1 MREGP
6 NPMTR
11 KTICLALCLVLA
23 ATGSARAVV
32 LLRLDDYDTRG
43 LKAAGFELAR
53 KAHVEID
60 ALGVRN
66 PWSDEYAA
74 YAWII
79 DANTRR
85 VVWSQEDSDGKRDRG
100 EHGARRD
107 RRMLRSH
114 ESVDLGPGRYELYAW
129 AGLGFNNNI
138 HFHFSS
144 LGNLRNLVD
153 LADSHDDGEDQRFKA
168 AVRDCYVELASSD
181 IQKSDVKDFDPAGE
195 LPGAILRANRLGD
208 HAFVE
213 KGLRVDKPLDLRLY
227 GTCEWPRE
235 GREPVDATWIINA
248 DTRERVWELSRRNT
262 EDAGGAEKNRS
273 FDTEVHL
280 DAGRYVLCAGTD
292 DSHSY
297 DEFNAAPP
305 YDPAAWGVQVLPG
318 HNFDAAAFH
327 VEAAPV
333 RGEPVVDLTK
343 ASDNDVLERGFKL
356 SRDGDVLVYAVGEWN
371 DSGDEFADRGW
382 ITRAGTHDIVWEMKE
397 RNTHHAGG
405 AEKNRMFDGLV
416 KLAAGDY
423 VAHFETD
430 DSHSYRHWNSDAPYD
445 RDAWGLA
452 IYPAHGMTARDFQ
465 ISDLR
470 KNDDDSSD
478 KYDKPADALVSITH
492 VRNHAHEHETF
503 TLAHAAK
510 VHIYAVGEGVD
521 REMADYGWIE
531 DTKTG
536 DVVWEMTWRKTHEAG
551 GARKNREFDADVL
564 LDAGTY
570 EVYYETDGSH
580 AYGAWNDRRPDDPSA
595 WGITITPAKP

>member
-1 MREGP
+1 
-6 NPMTR
+6 MTR
-11 KTICLALCLVLA
+11 TTFCLALCLALLG
-23 ATGSARAVV
+23 TGSARAAVF
-32 LLRLDDYDTRG
+32 LRLDDYDTKD
-43 LKAAGFELAR
+43 LKTAGFELAR

-79 DANTRR
+79 DANTRQ
-85 VVWSQEDSDGKRDRG
+85 VVWSQDDSDGTTVRGGHRD
-100 EHGARRD
+100 RRD
-107 RRMLRSH
+107 RRMLRTH

-129 AGLGFNNNI
+129 AGLGYNGNFNNFR
-138 HFHFSS
+138 FHFSS
-144 LGNLRNLVD
+144 LGKLRDLVD
-153 LADSHDDGEDQRFKA
+153 LADSHDDGDVDDRRFKTA
-168 AVRDCYVELASSD
+168 LRDCYVELASND
-181 IQKSDVKDFDPAGE
+181 IQKSEVKNFDPTGE
-195 LPGAILRANRLGD
+195 VPGAVFRANRLGD

-227 GTCEWPRE
+227 GTCEWPNDW
-235 GREPVDATWIINA
+235 REPADATWIINA

-292 DSHSY
+292 DSHSF

-318 HNFDAAAFH
+318 HSFDAAAFH
-327 VEAAPV
+327 VEDAPV

-343 ASDNDVLERGFKL
+343 VRDNDVLERRFKVN
-356 SRDGDVLVYAVGEWN
+356 RDGDVLVYALGEWN
-371 DSGDEFADRGW
+371 DNGDEFADRGW
-382 ITRAGTHDIVWEMKE
+382 ITRAGSRDVVWEMKE

-430 DSHSYRHWNSDAPYD
+430 DSHSYRRWNSEAPYD
-445 RDAWGLA
+445 REAWGLA
-452 IYPAHGMTARDFQ
+452 VYPAHGMTAHDFQ
-465 ISDLR
+465 VSELR
-470 KNDDDSSD
+470 KNDDGSAD
-478 KYDKPADALVSITH
+478 KYDKPADALASITR
-492 VRNHAHEHETF
+492 VRNHAHEHDKF
-503 TLAHAAK
+503 TLTKATK
-510 VHIYAVGEGVD
+510 VHIYALGEGVD
-521 REMADYGWIE
+521 RDMADYGWIE
-531 DTKTG
+531 DKNG
-536 DVVWEMTWRKTHEAG
+536 EVVWEMTWRKTHEAG
-551 GARKNREFDADVL
+551 GARKNREFDGDVL

-570 EVYYETDGSH
+570 EVHFETDGSH
-580 AYGAWNDRRPDDPSA
+580 AYGSWNDRRPDDPSA